1 MTVTLAVTAVVAVGA
16 GVAGGASHHQELAT
30 GTGRGGA
37 TTPVLS
43 ARRAPSLVA
52 AGTAR
57 RRLRAELAPL
67 QAKAGPGHCLSASS
81 AGVSLATDSADVALM
96 PGSNLKLA
104 TAFALLREIPPDTR
118 FSTRL
123 AAGVPPKGGK
133 LDGDLWFIG
142 EGDPLL
148 ATADYVATNK
158 YGVYPH
164 TALESIADQLVSSGI
179 THITGSIRGDD
190 SRYDDQ
196 RTVPSWPARY
206 LSDRQ
211 VGPLTALSVND
222 ARGGGD
228 PATSAAAA
236 LTGLLRARG
245 VTVDGEAASGRAP
258 AKLATILDVP
268 SLTVR
273 EIVDEMLTFSD
284 NNTAELMLKELGF
297 HRSNSGTT
305 AAGVS
310 VVRDELARAGIPLTG
325 FEEVDG
331 SGLDRGDRVT
341 CTLLAAIL
349 TTDGVAGSIAGALPV
364 AARTGT
370 LSERYHGSPAAGK
383 VRAKTGTLK
392 DVTALSGWVHTD
404 PGADVAFSY
413 LLNTGGRDV
422 GAADLRLAE
431 QITEVLLR
439 YPETPDLDTIAPRPA
454 RTG

>member
-179 THITGSIRGDD
+179 THI
-190 SRYDDQ
+190 
-196 RTVPSWPARY
+196 A
-206 LSDRQ
+206 
-211 VGPLTALSVND
+211 
-222 ARGGGD
+222 
-228 PATSAAAA
+228 
-236 LTGLLRARG
+236 GLLPVRRPTRRPVVAGAVPQRS
-245 VTVDGEAASGRAP
+245 SGRTPHRA
-258 AKLATILDVP
+258 
-268 SLTVR
+268 
-273 EIVDEMLTFSD
+273 
-284 NNTAELMLKELGF
+284 LGERCPWWRRSRDLRGSCT
-297 HRSNSGTT
+297 HRS
-305 AAGVS
+305 APC
-310 VVRDELARAGIPLTG
+310 AR
-325 FEEVDG
+325 
-331 SGLDRGDRVT
+331 R
-341 CTLLAAIL
+341 
-349 TTDGVAGSIAGALPV
+349 
-364 AARTGT
+364 
-370 LSERYHGSPAAGK
+370 H
-383 VRAKTGTLK
+383 
-392 DVTALSGWVHTD
+392 
-404 PGADVAFSY
+404 
-413 LLNTGGRDV
+413 GGR
-422 GAADLRLAE
+422 
-431 QITEVLLR
+431 
-439 YPETPDLDTIAPRPA
+439 
-454 RTG
+454 

>member
-1 MTVTLAVTAVVAVGA
+1 M
-16 GVAGGASHHQELAT
+16 
-30 GTGRGGA
+30 
-37 TTPVLS
+37 
-43 ARRAPSLVA
+43 
-52 AGTAR
+52 
-57 RRLRAELAPL
+57 
-67 QAKAGPGHCLSASS
+67 
-81 AGVSLATDSADVALM
+81 
-96 PGSNLKLA
+96 
-104 TAFALLREIPPDTR
+104 
-118 FSTRL
+118 
-123 AAGVPPKGGK
+123 
-133 LDGDLWFIG
+133 
-142 EGDPLL
+142 
-148 ATADYVATNK
+148 
-158 YGVYPH
+158 
-164 TALESIADQLVSSGI
+164 
-179 THITGSIRGDD
+179 
-190 SRYDDQ
+190 
-196 RTVPSWPARY
+196 
-206 LSDRQ
+206 
-211 VGPLTALSVND
+211 
-222 ARGGGD
+222 
-228 PATSAAAA
+228 
-236 LTGLLRARG
+236 
-245 VTVDGEAASGRAP
+245 DGEAASGRAP